1 MRKQHHFVV
10 CAEFDENGNPHFHI
24 TDSVCD
30 PEKPI
35 WDVDS
40 EMWGRV
46 SAEDEDD
53 DFMLMTALSE
63 ALSEANIKDEEVSA

>member
-24 TDSVCD
+24 TDYVCD
-30 PEKPI
+30 PDKPV

-46 SAEDEDD
+46 EAEDVDD

-63 ALSEANIKDEEVSA
+63 ALSDANITDKEVSA